1 VTPAFSQMPTLG
13 EFIARARAY
22 GYTRQVIRIRELRA
36 RLTYLRRGE
45 GQAAKLVDLPP
56 LRESDRLTRAAVESL
71 CQRAGI
77 PKEDFGL

>member
-1 VTPAFSQMPTLG
+1 MPTLG
-13 EFIARARAY
+13 EFIARARKY
-22 GYTRQVIRIRELRA
+22 GYTRHVIRIQELRA

-45 GQAAKLVDLPP
+45 GDAVELVDLPP

-71 CQRAGI
+71 CQRARI